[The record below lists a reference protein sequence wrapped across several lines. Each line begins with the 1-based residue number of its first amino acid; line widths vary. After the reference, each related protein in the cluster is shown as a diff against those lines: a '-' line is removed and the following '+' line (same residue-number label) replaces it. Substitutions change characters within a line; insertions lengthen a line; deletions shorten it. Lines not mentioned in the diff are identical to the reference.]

1 MMLEGKRAVLF
12 DLDGTLVDSMWM
24 WKAIDIEFLDR
35 FGYTCPDD
43 LQTMI
48 EGMSF
53 SEGAAYFKER
63 FRLPL
68 TVEEIK
74 EIWIGM
80 SIDKYRTSVPFKPGA
95 EAFLKELR
103 ARGIRIGIATSN
115 ERGIVDT
122 VLHSLK
128 AEQYID
134 AITTACEVPA
144 GKPSPDIYLEAA
156 RRVGAA
162 PSECMVFEDVP
173 AGILAGKRA
182 GMEVCAVEDAASS
195 HLGGE
200 KRRLA
205 DYYIRDYEE
214 LLAGRECAVTTET
227 ITETEL
233 Q

>member
-1 MMLEGKRAVLF
+1 M
-12 DLDGTLVDSMWM
+12 
-24 WKAIDIEFLDR
+24 
-35 FGYTCPDD
+35 
-43 LQTMI
+43 
-48 EGMSF
+48 
-53 SEGAAYFKER
+53 
-63 FRLPL
+63 
-68 TVEEIK
+68 
-74 EIWIGM
+74 
-80 SIDKYRTSVPFKPGA
+80 
-95 EAFLKELR
+95 
-103 ARGIRIGIATSN
+103 
-115 ERGIVDT
+115 
-122 VLHSLK
+122 
-128 AEQYID
+128 
-134 AITTACEVPA
+134 
-144 GKPSPDIYLEAA
+144 
-156 RRVGAA
+156 GAA